1 MKETVNRAVYS
12 VFATNC
18 KCPCRR
24 AAAAPAGTVRSEYG
38 MNPILAG
45 QRSALIEIE
54 CERWR
59 LAGGGSPKVWRRRV
73 CQPPASPG
81 TLASESRRL
90 DRGWGPSWG
99 AAKPGTIAAVSRRFD
114 GGTPEPSS
122 VARGAPGF
130 PVDGA
135 GWPPLYLW
143 PERSRAFSV
152 DLTAARPSRLHVARE
167 VARGS
172 KRGASFLKS
181 ASNPCFAQ
189 TPVPLSMRKTIL
201 PASWRAA
208 STASFYPI
216 SSKAR
221 SARTCS
227 AMPADGTG
235 GHSLQ
240 APREYLPR
248 RPVPALGQD
257 QKPGRIR
264 RSAGCRIILSGALAV
279 MSATEPTLPGRL
291 RKIGRRHNLPP
302 CRQGALALRG
312 LGLPPKA
319 GALPS
324 IFMASSN
331 ARNDSPLFCIDSP
344 AAHLQRRQGHP
355 DLKGTN
361 LPKKAVG
368 VPPG

>member
-24 AAAAPAGTVRSEYG
+24 AAAAPAGMARSEYG

-54 CERWR
+54 CERRRSPPKLIFGGWR
-59 LAGGGSPKVWRRRV
+59 VTESLAAARLPTR
-73 CQPPASPG
+73 
-81 TLASESRRL
+81 SRRL
-90 DRGWGPSWG
+90 DRGWGPSWR

-122 VARGAPGF
+122 VGQRGAGLSYGRCGVAPSL
-130 PVDGA
+130 D
-135 GWPPLYLW
+135 LW

-152 DLTAARPSRLHVARE
+152 DLMAARPSRLHVVREASLLAARN
-167 VARGS
+167 A
-172 KRGASFLKS
+172 GASFLKS

-216 SSKAR
+216 SRR

-235 GHSLQ
+235 GHGLQ
-240 APREYLPR
+240 APRAYLPR
-248 RPVPALGQD
+248 RPIPALGQ
-257 QKPGRIR
+257 G
-264 RSAGCRIILSGALAV
+264 
-279 MSATEPTLPGRL
+279 EE
-291 RKIGRRHNLPP
+291 
-302 CRQGALALRG
+302 
-312 LGLPPKA
+312 
-319 GALPS
+319 
-324 IFMASSN
+324 
-331 ARNDSPLFCIDSP
+331 P
-344 AAHLQRRQGHP
+344 AASGVQPGAGLVQLRSHRQARRVV
-355 DLKGTN
+355 L
-361 LPKKAVG
+361 VR
-368 VPPG
+368 